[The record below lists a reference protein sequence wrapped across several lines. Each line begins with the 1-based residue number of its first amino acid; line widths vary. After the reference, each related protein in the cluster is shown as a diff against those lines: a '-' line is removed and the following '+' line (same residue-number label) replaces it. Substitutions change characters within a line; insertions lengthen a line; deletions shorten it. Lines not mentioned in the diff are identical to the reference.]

1 MRICHEMSGSIIKFA
16 KNIYMAT
23 SINLL
28 RKYVWIVDTIRNS
41 RHITLAEI
49 NEKWREE
56 KNLNIN
62 NEDAI
67 PARSFFRHLHAIADI
82 FGVDISCN
90 KHDGNTYYIE
100 NEEVLNEP
108 SFTSWVFNWLS
119 LDNQISGNPEISEM
133 IMHEATP
140 GGYAYLAIIIEAL
153 SKKQKLSIIY
163 NRFYSL
169 GEREHIVEPY
179 GLKQSERRWYLIAR
193 ADENDFLTV
202 FALDRIIK
210 IRESKE
216 SFKFDDHL
224 NVETYFDEVIGV
236 NVDDEYDVE
245 EVKIRVFGNTRFFI
259 ENLPIH
265 KSQKIMDRNKEYT
278 EFKFR
283 LRPEPHF
290 QQTIFKYGQDIEVLT
305 PEWLRNEMVW
315 RAEGMLKRYRHN

>member
-1 MRICHEMSGSIIKFA
+1 
-16 KNIYMAT
+16 MAT

-28 RKYVWIVDTIRNS
+28 RKYVWIVETIRNTG
-41 RHITLAEI
+41 HITLAEI
-49 NEKWREE
+49 NHMWREE

-62 NEDAI
+62 HEDSI
-67 PARSFFRHLHAIADI
+67 PDRSFFRHLHAIADI

-108 SFTSWVFNWLS
+108 TFTSWVFNWLS
-119 LDNQISGNPEISEM
+119 LDNQISGNPEVSER
-133 IMHEATP
+133 IIHEAAP
-140 GGYAYLAIIIEAL
+140 GGNDYLAIIIRAL
-153 SKKQKLSIIY
+153 SKKHKLCIVY

-202 FALDRIIK
+202 FALDRIK
-210 IRESKE
+210 EIRDAKD
-216 SFKFDDHL
+216 SFKFDDSF
-224 NVETYFDEVIGV
+224 NVKTYFDEVIGV

-245 EVKIRVFGNTRFFI
+245 DVKIKVFGNARYFI
-259 ENLPIH
+259 ENLPMH
-265 KSQKIMDRNKEYT
+265 KSQKIIDRNKDYT
-278 EFKFR
+278 EFQLR

-290 QQTIFKYGQDIEVLT
+290 QQTLFKYGQDIEVLS

-315 RAEGMLKRYRHN
+315 RAEEMLRRYRHNCE